1 MKTNDDR
8 EGLAWQVSVWD
19 RISQIY
25 LREVDQRFAQVVE
38 GVIKRAVVAIPA
50 RSTAENAQ

>member
-8 EGLAWQVSVWD
+8 KGLAWQVSVWD

-25 LREVDQRFAQVVE
+25 LREVDKRFAQVVE
-38 GVIKRAVVAIPA
+38 HVIKRA
-50 RSTAENAQ
+50 